1 MFKCAGI
8 CSLVS
13 NILMLHERHLQLDT
27 EIHKYIIILPLL
39 LIIIIIYLNWMSVM
53 SLLHFKIKAND

>member
-27 EIHKYIIILPLL
+27 EIHKYIII
-39 LIIIIIYLNWMSVM
+39 IIIIYLNWMSVM
-53 SLLHFKIKAND
+53 SLLHFKIQAND

>member
-1 MFKCAGI
+1 MFKCAEI

-27 EIHKYIIILPLL
+27 EIDKYIIILLLL
-39 LIIIIIYLNWMSVM
+39 LIIIYLNLTSVM

>member
-27 EIHKYIIILPLL
+27 EIHKYIIILL
-39 LIIIIIYLNWMSVM
+39 IIIYLNLTSVM
-53 SLLHFKIKAND
+53 SLLHFMIKAND

>member
-27 EIHKYIIILPLL
+27 EIHKYIIILLL
-39 LIIIIIYLNWMSVM
+39 LLLLIIIYLNWMSVM